1 MRNLIQT
8 TATIRNVFAFGQDA
22 AIASTSDKRY
32 STRSSHLNWVALNSG
47 HAHRAGSH
55 HAAAGCRRGLVR
67 WLKTAAARL
76 SGSAI
81 AYGLAMPSM
90 AMRRQP
96 VAPRV
101 VRRLAVR

>member
-8 TATIRNVFAFGQDA
+8 AATIRNVFASGQDA

-32 STRSSHLNWVALNSG
+32 STRSSLLNWVALNSG
-47 HAHRAGSH
+47 HAHRAG
-55 HAAAGCRRGLVR
+55 AGCRRGLVR

-76 SGSAI
+76 SGAAE
-81 AYGLAMPSM
+81 AYGLALLGM